1 MYREAI
7 LFFNF
12 GYGAALSVIMFM
24 LNALLAIIYIRTLR
38 TQAVFD

>member
-12 GYGAALSVIMFM
+12 GYGAALAVLM
-24 LNALLAIIYIRTLR
+24 LLINVTLALVYIRTMR
-38 TQAVFD
+38 SEVVA